1 MLQKPNGAETS
12 TSQGNTDTC
21 LLEHYLQIQ
30 DVIISVKTIKMQQ
43 WSCIH
48 WIEMSLQWVSAS
60 GSDRSRVL
68 QKNVT
73 EDTAEHPGIFRPL
86 SAPRLACY
94 GLHVSQCIEQL
105 SRGFS
110 SASLFPALPSW
121 WMSVRFYR
129 TWIDVLPIFKN
140 ALKQPIAN
148 ALTPCSVQQ
157 QPATQQTKR
166 EQSPILYST
175 CIELLTYA
183 MNRVFPRNS
192 FE

>member
-1 MLQKPNGAETS
+1 MLQKPYGAETS

-21 LLEHYLQIQ
+21 LLERYLEIQ
-30 DVIISVKTIKMQQ
+30 NLTISVKTIKMQQ
-43 WSCIH
+43 WSRIH

-60 GSDRSRVL
+60 GSERSRVL

-86 SAPRLACY
+86 SVPRLACY
-94 GLHVSQCIEQL
+94 GLHVSQCMDSYQEV
-105 SRGFS
+105 
-110 SASLFPALPSW
+110 SLLPAPSLLFLPDG
-121 WMSVRFYR
+121 SVPFYK
-129 TWIDVLPIFKN
+129 TWIDVLPVFKN

-166 EQSPILYST
+166 EQSPMLYSS